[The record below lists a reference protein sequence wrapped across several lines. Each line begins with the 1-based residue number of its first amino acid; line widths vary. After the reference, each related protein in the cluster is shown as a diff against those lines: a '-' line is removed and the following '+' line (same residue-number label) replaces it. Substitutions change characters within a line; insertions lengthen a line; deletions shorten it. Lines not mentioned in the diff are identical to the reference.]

1 MASNLYGIDLMSG
14 YNGSRISLSLSQ
26 HQKGGKSWLNSW

>member
-1 MASNLYGIDLMSG
+1 VNKMRGIELMIG
-14 YNGSRISLSLSQ
+14 YNGSRINLSLSQ

>member
-1 MASNLYGIDLMSG
+1 MTNELFGIGLLAG
-14 YNGSRISLSLSQ
+14 YNDSRINLSLSQ